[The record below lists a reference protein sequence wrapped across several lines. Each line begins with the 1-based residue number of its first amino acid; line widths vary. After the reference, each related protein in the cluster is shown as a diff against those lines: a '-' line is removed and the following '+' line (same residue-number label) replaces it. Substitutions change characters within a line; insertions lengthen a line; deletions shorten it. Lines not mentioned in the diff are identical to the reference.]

1 MLSGSADEKMRAVM
15 AARENSTMAGNE
27 TQPPAGTGKN
37 AAKNKR
43 NREKAKQKRLAAGQ
57 EADQEA
63 GAEAGTSE

>member
-1 MLSGSADEKMRAVM
+1 MLSGSAEEKMRSVM
-15 AARENSTMAGNE
+15 AARENSMAANE

>member
-15 AARENSTMAGNE
+15 AARENSMAANE